1 MMIER
6 KKFIKDL
13 ESYKSSIPKQTYKTI
28 RGQALAGDLDGAMRG
43 LRKVLERERIMNME
57 LIKWNA

>member
-1 MMIER
+1 MIER

-13 ESYKSSIPKQTYKTI
+13 ERYKCSIPKQVYKTI

>member
-1 MMIER
+1 MIER

-13 ESYKSSIPKQTYKTI
+13 ESYKCSIPKQTYKTI

-43 LRKVLERERIMNME
+43 LRKVLERERIMDME